1 VEASTL
7 EAEAWTF
14 EAEAWTFEAEA
25 WTFEAFTHLAI
36 EEIKIRCTSGS

>member
-1 VEASTL
+1 MEASTL
-7 EAEAWTF
+7 EA